1 MNDETRPII
10 GEHDLREPEVEERV
24 RRFLEQG
31 GYSVSSRLERTGPD
45 IIAIDKDGRK
55 LLVEVKGDRPGH
67 ESSPGTKNVDVMTLL
82 GQILHRKGQGL
93 ADDYAIAIR
102 PVHLRLVKEALPALK
117 QMSVKVFLVEDT
129 GVQMLE

>member
-1 MNDETRPII
+1 M
-10 GEHDLREPEVEERV
+10 REAEVEERV

-31 GYSVSSRLERTGPD
+31 GYSVSSRSERTGPD

-82 GQILHRKGQGL
+82 GQIFHRKGHGL

-117 QMSVKVFLVEDT
+117 QISVKVFLLDDT
-129 GVQMLE
+129 SVQMLE